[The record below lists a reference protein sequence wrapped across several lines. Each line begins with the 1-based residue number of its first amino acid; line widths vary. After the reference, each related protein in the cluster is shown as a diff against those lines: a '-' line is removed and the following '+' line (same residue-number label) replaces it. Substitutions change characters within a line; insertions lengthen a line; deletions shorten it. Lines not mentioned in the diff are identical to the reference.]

1 MSRESDWVWTKYSLH
16 WQPDEG
22 GTYTAANVR
31 DLIQMVIC
39 PVCKGNGYVRKV
51 DDIEQCSA
59 CDSKG
64 ELDVAV

>member
-1 MSRESDWVWTKYSLH
+1 MSREYAEQLEAH
-16 WQPDEG
+16 MDEG

-51 DDIEQCSA
+51 DGIEQCSV